1 MTAEHELLSPDF
13 YKRTRLPL
21 LEADTMPTECY
32 TSRDFYTLEL
42 KKIFHKVWNFVGRA
56 DMVPK
61 TGDYYAFDFAEVPI
75 LVVRDDDNQIRAF
88 ANSCRHRGAK
98 IISGN
103 GNCNAFSC
111 PYHGWTYSLNG
122 RLKAAT
128 YMERTAGFNK
138 KDYGLVQLRL
148 EQWGGFLFVCF
159 DDTAESLETFLGD
172 LPQLMQPYDLDRLTC
187 TRRQEYSLECNWKIY
202 IENAMESYHV
212 PWVHNKTLQKQ
223 KRDHNPPILP
233 DRGEYSG
240 LLTKHKGSRALLPG
254 MEGFPYIP
262 TLSGDS
268 SEGTYYIMINP
279 STMLGCT
286 FDTVWWLELHP
297 QGPEQTKL
305 IVGSCFHET
314 TTARDDFER
323 IVQNY
328 YKRLDISIAEDN
340 EISELQQAGLRSPFA
355 SPGRF
360 SYMEPLVHV
369 IDNWV
374 LDRVLSD

>member
-1 MTAEHELLSPDF
+1 
-13 YKRTRLPL
+13 
-21 LEADTMPTECY
+21 MPTECY
-32 TSRDFYTLEL
+32 TSQEFYNLET

-56 DMVPK
+56 DLVPEI
-61 TGDYYAFDFAEVPI
+61 GDYYAFDFTDVPI
-75 LVVRDDDNQIRAF
+75 LIVRGDDNQIRAF

-98 IISGN
+98 IASGE

-111 PYHGWTYSLNG
+111 PYHGWTYSLEG
-122 RLKAAT
+122 HLKAAT
-128 YMERTAGFNK
+128 YMDRTKGFNK
-138 KDYGLVQLRL
+138 ENYGLVQLRL
-148 EQWGGFLFVCF
+148 DQWGGFLFLCF
-159 DDTAESLETFLGD
+159 DNNAESLETFLGD

-187 TRRQEYSLECNWKIY
+187 TRRQEYSLKCNWKIY

-233 DRGEYSG
+233 INGEYSG
-240 LLTKHKGSRALLPG
+240 LLTRHKGSRALLPG

-262 TLSGDS
+262 TLTGDS
-268 SEGTYYIMINP
+268 AEGTYYILINP

-297 QGPEQTKL
+297 EGPEQTKL

-314 TTARDDFER
+314 TTGRDDFDH

-328 YKRLDISIAEDN
+328 YKRLDISIVEDN

-355 SPGRF
+355 QPGRF

-374 LDRVLSD
+374 LDRVLGD

>member
-1 MTAEHELLSPDF
+1 MTSKPKTLNSDF

-32 TSRDFYTLEL
+32 TSRDFYNLEI
-42 KKIFHKVWNFVGRA
+42 KKIFYKVWNFIGRA
-56 DMVPK
+56 DLVPEI
-61 TGDYYAFDFAEVPI
+61 GDYYAFDFADVPI
-75 LVVRDDDNQIRAF
+75 LIVRGDDNNIRAF

-98 IISGN
+98 IASGE

-111 PYHGWTYSLNG
+111 PYHGWTYSLDG
-122 RLKAAT
+122 HLKAAT
-128 YMERTAGFNK
+128 YMDRTKGFNK
-138 KDYGLVQLRL
+138 SDYGLVPLRL

-159 DDTAESLETFLGD
+159 DNNAEPLEHFLGD
-172 LPQLMQPYDLDRLTC
+172 LPELMRPYDLDRLRC
-187 TRRQEYSLECNWKIY
+187 TRRQEYSLQCNWKIY

-233 DRGEYSG
+233 INGEYSG
-240 LLTKHKGSRALLPG
+240 LLTRHKGSRALLPG

-262 TLSGDS
+262 TLTGDS
-268 SEGTYYIMINP
+268 AEGTYYILINP

-297 QGPEQTKL
+297 EGPEQTKL

-314 TTARDDFER
+314 TTARDDFEH

-328 YKRLDISIAEDN
+328 YKRLNISIVEDN

-355 SPGRF
+355 QPGRF

>member
-1 MTAEHELLSPDF
+1 MTSKIESFNSDI
-13 YKRTRLPL
+13 YKRIRLPL

-32 TSRDFYTLEL
+32 TSRDFYNLEI
-42 KKIFHKVWNFVGRA
+42 KKIFHKGWNFIGRA
-56 DMVPK
+56 DLVPEI
-61 TGDYYAFDFAEVPI
+61 GDYYAFDFADVPI
-75 LVVRDDDNQIRAF
+75 LIVRGDDNKIRAF

-98 IISGN
+98 IASGE

-111 PYHGWTYSLNG
+111 PYHGWTYSLDG
-122 RLKAAT
+122 HLKAAT
-128 YMERTAGFNK
+128 YMDRTKGFNK
-138 KDYGLVQLRL
+138 SDYGLVPLRL

-159 DDTAESLETFLGD
+159 DNNAEPLEHFLGD
-172 LPQLMQPYDLDRLTC
+172 LPELMRPYDLDRLRC
-187 TRRQEYSLECNWKIY
+187 TRRQEYSLQCNWKIY

-233 DRGEYSG
+233 INGEYSG
-240 LLTKHKGSRALLPG
+240 LLTRHKGSRALLPG

-262 TLSGDS
+262 TLTGDS
-268 SEGTYYIMINP
+268 AEGTYYILINP

-297 QGPEQTKL
+297 EGPEQTKL

-314 TTARDDFER
+314 TTARDDFEH

-328 YKRLDISIAEDN
+328 YKRLNISIVEDN

-355 SPGRF
+355 QPGRF

>member
-1 MTAEHELLSPDF
+1 MASKPETLNSDI

-32 TSRDFYTLEL
+32 TSRDFYNLEI
-42 KKIFHKVWNFVGRA
+42 KKIFYKVWNFIGRT
-56 DMVPK
+56 DLVPEI
-61 TGDYYAFDFAEVPI
+61 GDYYAFDFADVPI
-75 LVVRDDDNQIRAF
+75 LIVRGDDNKIRAF

-98 IISGN
+98 IASGE

-111 PYHGWTYSLNG
+111 PYHGWTYSLDG
-122 RLKAAT
+122 HLKAAT
-128 YMERTAGFNK
+128 YMDRTKGFNK
-138 KDYGLVQLRL
+138 SDYGLVPLRL

-159 DDTAESLETFLGD
+159 DNNAEPLEHFLGD
-172 LPQLMQPYDLDRLTC
+172 LPELMRPYDLDRLRC
-187 TRRQEYSLECNWKIY
+187 TRRQEYSLQCNWKIY

-233 DRGEYSG
+233 INGEYSG
-240 LLTKHKGSRALLPG
+240 LLTRHKGSRALLPG

-262 TLSGDS
+262 TLTGDS
-268 SEGTYYIMINP
+268 AEGTYYILINP

-297 QGPEQTKL
+297 EGPEQTKL

-314 TTARDDFER
+314 TTARDDFEH

-328 YKRLDISIAEDN
+328 YKRLNISIVEDN

-355 SPGRF
+355 QPGRF

>member
-1 MTAEHELLSPDF
+1 MTFKNQALNADH
-13 YKRTRLPL
+13 YKQTRLPL

-32 TSRDFYTLEL
+32 TSRDFYDQEL
-42 KKIFHKVWNFVGRA
+42 KKIFYRVWNFVGRA
-56 DMVPK
+56 DLVPNI
-61 TGDYYAFDFAEVPI
+61 GDYYACDFANVPI
-75 LVVRDDDNQIRAF
+75 LIVRGDDNQIRAL

-98 IISGN
+98 IATGQ
-103 GNCNAFSC
+103 GNCDTFSC
-111 PYHGWTYSLNG
+111 PYHGWTYTLDG

-128 YMERTAGFNK
+128 YMDRTKGFNK
-138 KDYGLVQLRL
+138 SNYGLVPLRL
-148 EQWGGFLFVCF
+148 QQWGGFLFVCF
-159 DDTAESLETFLGD
+159 DNSAEPLEHFLGD
-172 LPQLMQPYDLDRLTC
+172 LPELMRPYNLDHLRC
-187 TRRQEYSLECNWKIY
+187 TRRQEYSLQCNWKIY
-202 IENAMESYHV
+202 VENAMESYHV

-233 DRGEYSG
+233 DNGEYTG
-240 LLTKHKGSRALLPG
+240 LLTRHKGSRALLPG

-262 TLSGDS
+262 TLTGDS
-268 SEGTYYIMINP
+268 AEGTYYILINP

-297 QGPEQTKL
+297 EGPERTTL
-305 IVGSCFHET
+305 IVGSCFPEVT
-314 TTARDDFER
+314 VARDDFDQ

-328 YKRLDISIAEDN
+328 YKRLDISILEDN

-355 SPGRF
+355 QPGRF

-374 LDRVLSD
+374 LDRVLGD

>member
-1 MTAEHELLSPDF
+1 MTSISETLNSDI
-13 YKRTRLPL
+13 YKRIRLPL

-32 TSRDFYTLEL
+32 TSSDFYNLEI

-56 DMVPK
+56 DLVPE
-61 TGDYYAFDFAEVPI
+61 TGNYYAFDFADVPI
-75 LVVRDDDNQIRAF
+75 LIVRGDDNKIRAF

-98 IISGN
+98 IASGE

-111 PYHGWTYSLNG
+111 PYHGWTYSLDG
-122 RLKAAT
+122 HLKAAT
-128 YMERTAGFNK
+128 YMDRTKGFNK
-138 KDYGLVQLRL
+138 SDYGLVPLRL

-159 DDTAESLETFLGD
+159 DNNAEPLEHFLGD
-172 LPQLMQPYDLDRLTC
+172 LPELMRPYDLDRLTC
-187 TRRQEYSLECNWKIY
+187 TRRQEYSLQCNWKIY

-233 DRGEYSG
+233 INGEYSG
-240 LLTKHKGSRALLPG
+240 LLTRHKGSRALLPG

-262 TLSGDS
+262 TLTGDS
-268 SEGTYYIMINP
+268 AEGTYYILINP

-297 QGPEQTKL
+297 EGPEQTKL

-314 TTARDDFER
+314 TTARDDFEH

-328 YKRLDISIAEDN
+328 YKRLNISIAEDN

-355 SPGRF
+355 QPGRF